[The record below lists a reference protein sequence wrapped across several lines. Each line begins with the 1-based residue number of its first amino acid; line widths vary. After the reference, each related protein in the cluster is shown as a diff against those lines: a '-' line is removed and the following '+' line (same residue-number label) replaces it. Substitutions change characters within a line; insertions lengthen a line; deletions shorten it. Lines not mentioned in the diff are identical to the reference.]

1 MDIVLIVVAVVL
13 AAILVFT
20 VMRLIGERTQAA
32 SAGAMAESLRRQ
44 VEERDKRLDE
54 SLREQTRLAAENSRL
69 LAENRALET
78 RAAEMQAQ
86 MHDRFRVLASEV
98 MNANSTLFRDLSA
111 EKLGDILTPFR
122 NELDEFRKTVRD
134 SHEQETAD
142 LRTLR
147 EAVGDLR
154 QSNDK
159 VSATAGDLARVL
171 RGDTR
176 AQGKWGEV
184 ILEHVLEKSGLDPDV
199 YTIQATR
206 ADDGKALRNE
216 DCDSLRPDVIIRY
229 PGKRYTVIDAKMSL
243 TAFSTMSVTDDP
255 ETRCAAAAEH
265 LRSVNRHIEKL
276 SRKDYSACVADDSEP
291 LGFVIMFIPVEAA
304 YIAALRLDNQ
314 LWEKAYARNV
324 VLVSTSQLIPLLRLI
339 ERTWSREKITKNS
352 LDIVRRGNLMLEKF
366 RLMVEAVEKTE
377 NAMAEASR
385 QLATVRSRLTEGDG
399 NLISQAEKL
408 RKLGVT
414 AQKQLSRK
422 MLDEAEESD

>member
-1 MDIVLIVVAVVL
+1 MDTVLTIVAVILAVL
-13 AAILVFT
+13 LVFT
-20 VMRLIGERTQAA
+20 VTRLMAARTQGAA
-32 SAGAMAESLRRQ
+32 AKAVADGLRRQ
-44 VEERDKRLDE
+44 LDEHDARLDE
-54 SLREQTRLAAENSRL
+54 SRREQTRLTAENSRL
-69 LAENRALET
+69 EAENRALEA
-78 RAAEMQAQ
+78 RAAEERTQ
-86 MHDRFRVLASEV
+86 MHDRFKLLASEV
-98 MNANSTLFRDLSA
+98 MNANSALFRDLSA

-122 NELDEFRKTVRD
+122 NELEEFRKTVRD

-206 ADDGKALRNE
+206 AEDGSPLRGE
-216 DCDSLRPDVIIRY
+216 GRDGLRPDVVIRY
-229 PGKRYTVIDAKMSL
+229 PGNRYTVIDSKMSL
-243 TAFSTMSVTDDP
+243 TAFSTMSLTDDP
-255 ETRCAAAAEH
+255 EARRAAAAEH
-265 LRSVNRHIEKL
+265 LKSVNRHIEAL
-276 SRKDYSACVADDSEP
+276 SRKDYSACVADGSEP

-314 LWEKAYARNV
+314 LWEKAFARNV

-377 NAMAEASR
+377 SAMAEASR
-385 QLATVRSRLTEGDG
+385 QLAAVRSRLTDGDG

-422 MLDEAEESD
+422 MLDEAETD

>member
-1 MDIVLIVVAVVL
+1 MDTVLTIVAVILAVL
-13 AAILVFT
+13 LVFT
-20 VMRLIGERTQAA
+20 VTRLMAARTQGAA
-32 SAGAMAESLRRQ
+32 AKAVADGLRRQ
-44 VEERDKRLDE
+44 LDEHDSRLDE
-54 SLREQTRLAAENSRL
+54 SRREQTRLTAENSRL
-69 LAENRALET
+69 EAENRALEA
-78 RAAEMQAQ
+78 RAAEERTQ
-86 MHDRFRVLASEV
+86 MHDRFKLLASEV
-98 MNANSTLFRDLSA
+98 MNANSALFRDLSA

-206 ADDGKALRNE
+206 AEDGSPLRGE
-216 DCDSLRPDVIIRY
+216 GRDGLRPDVVIRY
-229 PGKRYTVIDAKMSL
+229 PGNRYTVIDSKMSL
-243 TAFSTMSVTDDP
+243 TAFSTMSLTDDP
-255 ETRCAAAAEH
+255 EARRAAAAEH
-265 LRSVNRHIEKL
+265 LKSVNRHIEAL
-276 SRKDYSACVADDSEP
+276 SRKDYSACVADGSEP

-314 LWEKAYARNV
+314 LWEKAFARNV

-377 NAMAEASR
+377 SAMAEASR
-385 QLATVRSRLTEGDG
+385 QLASVRSRLTDGDG

-422 MLDEAEESD
+422 MLDEAETD

>member
-1 MDIVLIVVAVVL
+1 MDTVLTIVAVILAVL
-13 AAILVFT
+13 LVFT
-20 VMRLIGERTQAA
+20 VTRLMAARTQGAA
-32 SAGAMAESLRRQ
+32 AKAVADGLRRQ
-44 VEERDKRLDE
+44 LDEHDARLDE
-54 SLREQTRLAAENSRL
+54 SRREQTRLTAENSRL
-69 LAENRALET
+69 EAENRALEA
-78 RAAEMQAQ
+78 RAAEERTQ
-86 MHDRFRVLASEV
+86 MHDRFKLLASEV
-98 MNANSTLFRDLSA
+98 MNANSALFRDLSA

-199 YTIQATR
+199 YTIQATS
-206 ADDGKALRNE
+206 AEDGSPLRGE
-216 DCDSLRPDVIIRY
+216 GRDGLRPDVVIRY
-229 PGKRYTVIDAKMSL
+229 PGNRYTVIDSKMSL
-243 TAFSTMSVTDDP
+243 TAFSTMSLTDDP
-255 ETRCAAAAEH
+255 EARRAAAAEH
-265 LRSVNRHIEKL
+265 LKSVNRHIEAL
-276 SRKDYSACVADDSEP
+276 SRKDYSACVADGSEP

-314 LWEKAYARNV
+314 LWEKAFARNV

-377 NAMAEASR
+377 SAMAEASR
-385 QLATVRSRLTEGDG
+385 QLAAVRSRLTDGDG

-422 MLDEAEESD
+422 MLDEAETD

>member
-1 MDIVLIVVAVVL
+1 MLVVAVVRL
-13 AAILVFT
+13 MASRTHAA
-20 VMRLIGERTQAA
+20 AA
-32 SAGAMAESLRRQ
+32 SATVESLSRQ
-44 VEERDKRLDE
+44 LVEREARLDA

-69 LAENRALET
+69 AAENSALEA
-78 RAAEMQAQ
+78 RVAEERTQ
-86 MHDRFRVLASEV
+86 MHDRFKLLASEV
-98 MNANSTLFRDLSA
+98 MNANSMMFRDLSA

-122 NELDEFRKTVRD
+122 NELDQFRKTVRD

-154 QSNDK
+154 QSNAK
-159 VSATAGDLARVL
+159 VSATADDLARVL

-199 YTIQATR
+199 YTIQATK
-206 ADDGKALRNE
+206 ADDGSALRNE
-216 DCDSLRPDVIIRY
+216 DRDSLRPDVVIRY

-255 ETRCAAAAEH
+255 DERRAAAAEH
-265 LRSVNRHIEKL
+265 LRSVNRHIDKL
-276 SRKDYSACVADDSEP
+276 SRKDYSSCVADGSEP

-304 YIAALRLDNQ
+304 YIAAMRLDSR
-314 LWEKAYARNV
+314 LWERAFARNV

-339 ERTWSREKITKNS
+339 ERTWSREKIAKNS

-377 NAMAEASR
+377 SAMAEASR
-385 QLATVRSRLTEGDG
+385 QLSTVRSRLTEGDG

-422 MLDEAEESD
+422 MLEEAEED

>member
-1 MDIVLIVVAVVL
+1 
-13 AAILVFT
+13 
-20 VMRLIGERTQAA
+20 
-32 SAGAMAESLRRQ
+32 
-44 VEERDKRLDE
+44 
-54 SLREQTRLAAENSRL
+54 
-69 LAENRALET
+69 
-78 RAAEMQAQ
+78 
-86 MHDRFRVLASEV
+86 MHDRFKLLASEV
-98 MNANSTLFRDLSA
+98 MNANSALFRDLSA

-122 NELDEFRKTVRD
+122 NELDAFRKTVRD

-206 ADDGKALRNE
+206 AEDGSPLRGE
-216 DCDSLRPDVIIRY
+216 GRDSLRPDVVIRY
-229 PGKRYTVIDAKMSL
+229 PGNRYTVIDSKMSL
-243 TAFSTMSVTDDP
+243 TAFSTMSLTDDL
-255 ETRCAAAAEH
+255 EARRAAAAEH
-265 LRSVNRHIEKL
+265 LKSVNRHIEAL
-276 SRKDYSACVADDSEP
+276 SRKDYSACVADGSEP

-314 LWEKAYARNV
+314 LWEKAFARKV

-377 NAMAEASR
+377 SAMAEASR
-385 QLATVRSRLTEGDG
+385 QLAAVRSRLTDGDG

-422 MLDEAEESD
+422 MLDEAETD

>member
-1 MDIVLIVVAVVL
+1 METVLIVVAASLAVMLMVAVVRL
-13 AAILVFT
+13 MASRTHAA
-20 VMRLIGERTQAA
+20 AA
-32 SAGAMAESLRRQ
+32 TATAESLSRQ
-44 VEERDKRLDE
+44 LAEREARLDA

-69 LAENRALET
+69 VAENSALEA
-78 RAAEMQAQ
+78 RAAEERTQ
-86 MHDRFRVLASEV
+86 MHDRFKLLASEV
-98 MNANSTLFRDLSA
+98 MNANSMMFRDLSA

-122 NELDEFRKTVRD
+122 NELDQFRKAVRD

-154 QSNDK
+154 QSNAK
-159 VSATAGDLARVL
+159 VSATADDLARVL

-199 YTIQATR
+199 YTIQATK
-206 ADDGKALRNE
+206 ADDGSALRN
-216 DCDSLRPDVIIRY
+216 DDRDSLRPDVVIRY

-255 ETRCAAAAEH
+255 DERRAAAAEH
-265 LRSVNRHIEKL
+265 LRSVNRHIDKL
-276 SRKDYSACVADDSEP
+276 SRKDYSSCVADGSEP

-304 YIAALRLDNQ
+304 YIAAMRLDSR
-314 LWEKAYARNV
+314 LWERAFARNV

-377 NAMAEASR
+377 SAMAEASR
-385 QLATVRSRLTEGDG
+385 QLSTVRSRLTEGDG

-422 MLDEAEESD
+422 MLEEAEED